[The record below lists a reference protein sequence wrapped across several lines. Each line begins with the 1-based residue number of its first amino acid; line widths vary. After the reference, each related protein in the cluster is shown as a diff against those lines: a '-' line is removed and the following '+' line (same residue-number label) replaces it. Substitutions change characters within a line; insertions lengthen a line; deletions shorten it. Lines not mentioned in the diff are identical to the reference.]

1 LTQELIVS
9 CDDEINAKPGLPG
22 TSDVVLRI
30 SLPAGSARIE
40 MVTDPSNLYEG
51 WD

>member
-1 LTQELIVS
+1 MKIECDYLVCRELLTLFSES
-9 CDDEINAKPGLPG
+9 AC
-22 TSDVVLRI
+22 RR
-30 SLPAGSARIE
+30 GSARIE